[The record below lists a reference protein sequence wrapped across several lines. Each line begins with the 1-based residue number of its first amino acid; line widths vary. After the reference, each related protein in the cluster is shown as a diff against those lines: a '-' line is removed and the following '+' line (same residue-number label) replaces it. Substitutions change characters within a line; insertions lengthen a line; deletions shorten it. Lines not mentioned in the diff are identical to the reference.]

1 MPSNIQM
8 DLEDQRAE
16 LKAVLE
22 SNEFTRAPAMA
33 KLLTYLCEKTFE
45 GKAHEIKEFSIA
57 TEVYGRNEH
66 FGEKRDSV
74 VRVEVSRL
82 RKRLLNY
89 YEHEGF
95 DHSLRIQIPAGTYQ
109 PEFERF
115 ALTQVNPAELPA
127 MSPAA
132 PPPGQR
138 PLRWRFAIAAALA
151 ASGLLIAGL
160 LAVFLKAPRTA
171 EVSAA
176 ASKSLASGL
185 AAIPP
190 PAAESPHP
198 VRILAGSTV
207 ERSVDRFGVEWL
219 SDRYFIGGEQN
230 HWQIDG
236 KEMGVP
242 NRVIRGAPDQL
253 QFQTFR
259 FGTFSYRIPL
269 PKGKYELKLYFSEVI
284 YLPMDLG
291 EGVENRRVFHVLM
304 NGQPLLTSFDIAADA
319 GAANTASIRVFEN
332 VSPVDGFLT
341 LDFRP
346 IMSGAWLNAIE
357 IIPNNTGRALPIR
370 VVTRNVNI
378 TDHHGD
384 LWEIDRYYDGGRRAT
399 DGGFVT
405 GTEDPELFKGQR
417 YGNFTY
423 RFPVPP
429 GKYRLRLL
437 FAEIFFGPHNRGKGG
452 PGSRIFNVYCPGQM
466 LLHNF
471 EVFKEAGDNRAIEKV
486 FHGITPSAQGRI
498 DVTFEP
504 VREYPMVQALE
515 LTAEK

>member
-16 LKAVLE
+16 LRAVLE
-22 SNEFTRAPAMA
+22 SNEFARAPAMA
-33 KLLTYLCEKTFE
+33 KLLAYLCEKTFE

-57 TEVYGRNEH
+57 TEVYGRGQH

-89 YEHEGF
+89 YEHEGTE
-95 DHSLRIQIPAGTYQ
+95 HSLRIQIPAGTYQ
-109 PEFERF
+109 PEFEHF
-115 ALTQVNPAELPA
+115 ALTPVSPAVLPD
-127 MSPAA
+127 MSPPA
-132 PPPGQR
+132 PPPVQR
-138 PLRWRFAIAAALA
+138 PPWGRF
-151 ASGLLIAGL
+151 GIAGSVILAVVCVVAL
-160 LAVFLKAPRTA
+160 LAVLQKAPKTT
-171 EVSAA
+171 EVSSAA
-176 ASKSLASGL
+176 AKSLPQEL
-185 AAIPP
+185 AVVPP
-190 PAAESPHP
+190 PSGETPRP
-198 VRILAGSTV
+198 LRILAGSTV

-219 SDRYFIGGEQN
+219 SDRYFSGGEQN

-253 QFQTFR
+253 QFQSFR
-259 FGTFSYRIPL
+259 FGSFSYRIPL

-291 EGVENRRVFHVLM
+291 EGVENRRIFHVLM

-332 VSPVDGFLT
+332 VSPIDGFLT

-346 IMSGAWLNAIE
+346 VMSGAWLNAIE

-378 TDHHGD
+378 TDHRGD

-423 RFPVPP
+423 RFPVPT

-452 PGSRIFNVYCPGQM
+452 PGSRIFNVYSSGQM
-466 LLHNF
+466 LLRNF

-486 FHGITPSAQGRI
+486 FHGITPNAQGRI

-504 VREYPMVQALE
+504 VLEYPMVQAIE

>member
-1 MPSNIQM
+1 MPSSSQIE
-8 DLEDQRAE
+8 LEDQRAE
-16 LKAVLE
+16 LRAVLK
-22 SNEFTRAPAMA
+22 SNEFAKAPAMA

-57 TEVYGRNEH
+57 TEVYGRNQH

-95 DHSLRIQIPAGTYQ
+95 DHPLRIQIPAGTYQ

-115 ALTQVNPAELPA
+115 ALTIVDPAGLR
-127 MSPAA
+127 SPT
-132 PPPGQR
+132 QR
-138 PLRWRFAIAAALA
+138 PLRWRFAVAAALA
-151 ASGLLIAGL
+151 ASGLLIGG
-160 LAVFLKAPRTA
+160 LAVFLKAPGTA
-171 EVSAA
+171 DVSAA
-176 ASKSLASGL
+176 ARKGL
-185 AAIPP
+185 PEGLTAIPP

-198 VRILAGSTV
+198 LRILAGSTV

-253 QFQTFR
+253 QFQSFR
-259 FGTFSYRIPL
+259 FGSFSYRIPL
-269 PKGKYELKLYFSEVI
+269 AKGKYELKLYFSEVI

-429 GKYRLRLL
+429 DKYRLRLL

-452 PGSRIFNVYCPGQM
+452 SGSRIFNVYCPGLM

-486 FHGITPSAQGRI
+486 FHGLTPSAQGRI

>member
-1 MPSNIQM
+1 MPSNVQM
-8 DLEDQRAE
+8 DLEDQRSE
-16 LKAVLE
+16 LKAILE
-22 SNEFTRAPAMA
+22 SSEFTRAPAMA
-33 KLLTYLCEKTFE
+33 KLLSYLCEKTFE
-45 GKAHEIKEFSIA
+45 GKVHEIKEFSIA
-57 TEVYGRNEH
+57 TEVYGRNQH

-82 RKRLLNY
+82 RKRLVNY
-89 YEHEGF
+89 YENEGF
-95 DHSLRIQIPAGTYQ
+95 DHSLRIQIPPGTYQ

-115 ALTQVNPAELPA
+115 AATKVNPAARPA
-127 MSPAA
+127 MNPPARPAA
-132 PPPGQR
+132 KR
-138 PLRWRFAIAAALA
+138 PQWVKFALA
-151 ASGLLIAGL
+151 TCVLFAAGL
-160 LAVFLKAPRTA
+160 LAVLLKAPSTA
-171 EVSAA
+171 EISTTAKA
-176 ASKSLASGL
+176 LPKALAVV
-185 AAIPP
+185 PP
-190 PAAESPHP
+190 PAADTPHP

-291 EGVENRRVFHVLM
+291 EGVENRRIFHVLM

-405 GTEDPELFKGQR
+405 GTQDPELFKGQR

-486 FHGITPSAQGRI
+486 FHGIMPNAQGRI